1 MDPNREAYP
10 FAGALCVAA
19 GELLTRLHE
28 VTGPPPTSAEDLSD
42 HDRAL
47 AVAAAAG
54 YGASAACAALAGRL
68 LLIERAASRALIPE
82 VAEAG
87 LPEAGITTLDPVESR
102 AWRQTVWAAAATRVE
117 LERCAAALSAQG
129 APDMPGVVRE
139 LARLIDYVDE
149 LTGVLERIEPQ
160 SGPDAETERTTTTTD
175 PTGSPTA

>member
-10 FAGALCVAA
+10 FAGALCVA

-28 VTGPPPTSAEDLSD
+28 VAGPPPTSAEDLSD

-129 APDMPGVVRE
+129 APDMPGVHAAFVVAAVIGRQ
-139 LARLIDYVDE
+139 VDGF
-149 LTGVLERIEPQ
+149 LYDKKHNPVSGVIASAVLPV
-160 SGPDAETERTTTTTD
+160 T
-175 PTGSPTA
+175 